1 MREGKKDYYFSAA
14 AARVL
19 VRIAVPTLLIHA
31 KDDPFIRIL
40 PEIFAKSAAN
50 PHITF
55 IETEHGGHRTFLAPG
70 SRESEDPKDANELK
84 SLAVARLLLFLFLD
98 NSESSRLPLPSQV
111 AAWLCSPN

>member
-1 MREGKKDYYFSAA
+1 
-14 AARVL
+14 

-55 IETEHGGHRTFLAPG
+55 IETEHGGHRTLLAPG

-84 SLAVARLLLFLFLD
+84 SFAVALLLLFLLLLFLLLLFLD
-98 NSESSRLPLPSQV
+98 NSEYSRLPLPSQV
-111 AAWLCSPN
+111 AAWLCSPS